1 MTKIGVIKGYM
12 DSMFAKLKKKM
23 SILTVADS
31 KKPKYEYPL
40 YWLSPTID
48 RGLKNVS
55 VGSIFKGAF
64 KHDGDSNLFHFPSTS
79 KYLKFILSIIGLEP
93 RRDKQPLIRVA
104 RIEGQY
110 MVERGWHWVR
120 LAALLNLGYVSVRV
134 VEYDFTSLKK
144 RMHILKQPNGAIV
157 EVAGSKKGSSNYY
170 GIFPA
175 QVEVLIRSHRVP
187 CEDHSA
193 VTLQRPAVNMGRMP
207 APEGKAAKNRSKL
220 VLIKK

>member
-1 MTKIGVIKGYM
+1 MTKIGVIMGYVG
-12 DSMFAKLKKKM
+12 SMFAKLKKKM
-23 SILTVADS
+23 FILTVADT
-31 KKPKYEYPL
+31 KKPKYDYPL
-40 YWLSPTID
+40 YWLAPTID

-64 KHDGDSNLFHFPSTS
+64 KHDGESNLFHFPRMS
-79 KYLKFILSIIGLEP
+79 KNLKSVLSIIGLEP
-93 RRDKQPLIRVA
+93 RKDKQPLIRVA
-104 RIEGQY
+104 RIEGRY

-157 EVAGSKKGSSNYY
+157 EVTGGKKGNSNYY

-175 QVEVLIRSHRVP
+175 QVEVLVRSHRVP
-187 CEDHSA
+187 YEDHSA
-193 VTLQRPAVNMGRMP
+193 VTIQEPAVNMGRMP
-207 APEGKAAKNRSKL
+207 ATEGKAAKNRSKL
-220 VLIKK
+220 ILIKK